1 MILGIDVG
9 GTHTDSVLVEGR
21 RIRAK
26 AKVPT
31 DRADILGCV
40 LASTRAVAD
49 AAALQRLD
57 RIAIST
63 TLLTNAVVENRL
75 APARLVVMTGPGV
88 APSDLPFADRTTL
101 ISGVID
107 HRGVEVMPPDAAE
120 LAGLAGRIAGAGP
133 VAIVGK
139 FSSRNAAH
147 ERRVA
152 AAVAGA
158 EHVTLG
164 HRLSGQLNFPRR
176 IATSYLNAAAWPVHA
191 RFVDALAGYLAE
203 LGVAVPIHI
212 LKADGGTL
220 ALTRSRETP
229 VETVLSG
236 PAATIMGVLPL
247 MPKTGES
254 ISIDIGGTTT
264 DIALF
269 ADGAPLMQ
277 PQGVEIAGHR
287 TLVRGLLT
295 RSIGLGGDSRVI
307 VVDGRLVIGPERDG
321 PAMAFG
327 GPTPTPTDAMVVL
340 GRLTS
345 GDADRAHA
353 AMAALGAALGQTA
366 HVVAGAILEAAS
378 ARIAAAVSAL
388 VADVNAQPV
397 YTIHE
402 MLAGGRFR
410 PERLVVVGGP
420 APGLATDVGAKL
432 GMAVDVPADFDVANA
447 LGAAL
452 ARTTAELTLVADTE
466 SGMMSIAETG
476 EQVAISS
483 RFSLD
488 DVVAAGRDRLVALAR
503 AAGARDDDLAV
514 EVTERQSFNVVRGF
528 STTGRNMRVRLQ
540 IKPGLSVAA
549 AGEGDHA

>member
-40 LASTRAVAD
+40 LAATRAVAD
-49 AAALQRLD
+49 AADLKKLE

-88 APSDLPFADRTTL
+88 APADLPFADRTTL
-101 ISGVID
+101 ISGAID
-107 HRGVEVMPPDAAE
+107 HRGVEVAPPDAAE
-120 LAGLAGRIAGAGP
+120 LAA
-133 VAIVGK
+133 VARDGVGHVAVVGK
-139 FSSRNAAH
+139 FSTRNAAH
-147 ERRVA
+147 ERHVA
-152 AAVAGA
+152 AAFSDA

-203 LGVAVPIHI
+203 LGVTVPIHI

-220 ALTRSRETP
+220 ALARSRETP

-236 PAATIMGVLPL
+236 PAATIMGVLSL
-247 MPKTGES
+247 MPKAGES
-254 ISIDIGGTTT
+254 VSIDIGGTTT

-295 RSIGLGGDSRVI
+295 RSIGLGGDSRVV

-321 PAMAFG
+321 PAMVFG

-340 GRLTS
+340 GRLAA
-345 GDADRAHA
+345 GDVDRAHA
-353 AMAALGAALGQTA
+353 AMATLGGTLGQTPR
-366 HVVAGAILEAAS
+366 VVAGAILEEAS
-378 ARIAAAVSAL
+378 ARIAAAVSAM
-388 VADVNAQPV
+388 VADINAQPV

-420 APGLATDVGAKL
+420 APGLAADVGAKL
-432 GMAVDVPADFDVANA
+432 GMAVDVPEDFDVANA

-466 SGMMSIAETG
+466 SGVMSIAETG
-476 EQVAISS
+476 EQIAISN

-540 IKPGLSVAA
+540 IKPGLSA
-549 AGEGDHA
+549 AGTGEGA